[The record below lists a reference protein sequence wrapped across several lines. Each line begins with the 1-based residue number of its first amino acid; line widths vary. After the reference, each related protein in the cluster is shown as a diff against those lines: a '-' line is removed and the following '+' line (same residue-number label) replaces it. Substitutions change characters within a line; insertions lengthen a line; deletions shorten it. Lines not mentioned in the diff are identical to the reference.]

1 MMTYFPCSY
10 FYTDSKKFSNN
21 IESLLN
27 QITDKDRVTSLVF
40 FGSSSDKNYEKELTV
55 LTSMVSGHFKTQI
68 PLFSYISQSLPDSKM
83 MAVEVHYLPDGV
95 PSESLLFK
103 QQNELRY
110 AVFEWKNTKTLVI
123 EGAMASSFS
132 LSYSRQ
138 GDEIFEKIG
147 AVLSS
152 ESMHIHEIVRQWN
165 YIGNITQVQNGIQNY
180 QAFNDA
186 RARFYEKDDWKN
198 FGYPAATGI
207 GTNVSGIGV
216 SLIAISGIRSIP
228 VDNPL
233 QIAAHAYSQSL
244 LVGGDKRTPKFER
257 ARIIKNNVGSN
268 CFISGTAAI
277 RGEESMNILN
287 ASLQTRQTIENINY
301 LISAENLKQYGL
313 NNGTKLEMNV
323 LRVYIKKMEYLDSV
337 KSEIEKTWPGLPAIY
352 LQADICREEL
362 LVEIEGT
369 AMDAQNKL

>member
-27 QITDKDRVTSLVF
+27 QITDEDRVTSLVF

-55 LTSMVSGHFKTQI
+55 LTNMVAGHFKTQM
-68 PLFSYISQSLPDSKM
+68 PLVSSIAQSLPNSQT
-83 MAVEVHYLPDGV
+83 MAVEVHYLPVGI
-95 PSESLLFK
+95 PSKSLFFK
-103 QQNELRY
+103 EQGGLRY
-110 AVFEWKNTKTLVI
+110 AVFEWENTKTLII
-123 EGAMASSFS
+123 EGVRANSSS
-132 LSYSRQ
+132 LSYAEQ

-165 YIGNITQVQNGIQNY
+165 YIGNITQVKNGIQNY

-186 RARFYEKDDWKN
+186 RARFYEKADWKN

-216 SLIAISGIRSIP
+216 SLIAISGIRSIH

-233 QIAAHAYSQSL
+233 QIAAHSYSQSL

-277 RGEESMNILN
+277 RGEESMNVLN
-287 ASLQTRQTIENINY
+287 AGLQTRQTIENINY
-301 LISAENLKQYGL
+301 LISSENLKQYGL
-313 NNGTKLEMNV
+313 NNGTRLEMTV
-323 LRVYIKKMEYLDSV
+323 LRVYIKKMEYLDNV
-337 KSEIEKTWPGLPAIY
+337 KSEIEKVWTGLPVIY

>member
-1 MMTYFPCSY
+1 MTTYFPCSY
-10 FYTDSKKFSNN
+10 LYANFKSFNNN
-21 IESLLN
+21 IEALLN
-27 QITDKDRVTSLVF
+27 QITGKDRVTSLVF
-40 FGSSSDKNYEKELTV
+40 FGSSSDENYEKELAV
-55 LTSMVSGHFKTQI
+55 LTTIVPGHFKTQI
-68 PLFSYISQSLPDSKM
+68 PLVSYVSQSLPDSKM
-83 MAVEVHYLPDGV
+83 MAVEVHCLPDGV
-95 PSESLLFK
+95 PSESLIFK
-103 QQNELRY
+103 QQEGLRY
-110 AVFEWKNTKTLVI
+110 AIFELKSTKTLVI

-132 LSYSRQ
+132 LSYTRQ

-186 RARFYEKDDWKN
+186 RARFYEKTDWKN
-198 FGYPAATGI
+198 CGYPAATGI
-207 GTNVSGIGV
+207 GADVSGISV
-216 SLIAISGIRSIP
+216 SLIAISGLRSIP

-233 QIAAHAYSQSL
+233 QIAAHSYSQSL

-257 ARIIKNNVGSN
+257 ARLIKNGFGSN
-268 CFISGTAAI
+268 CFVSGTAAI
-277 RGEESMNILN
+277 RGEESMKVLN
-287 ASLQTRQTIENINY
+287 AGLQTRQTIENINY
-301 LISAENLKQYGL
+301 LLSAENLKRYGL
-313 NNGTKLEMNV
+313 NNGARLEMTG
-323 LRVYIKKMEYLDSV
+323 LRIYVKKMEYLDSV